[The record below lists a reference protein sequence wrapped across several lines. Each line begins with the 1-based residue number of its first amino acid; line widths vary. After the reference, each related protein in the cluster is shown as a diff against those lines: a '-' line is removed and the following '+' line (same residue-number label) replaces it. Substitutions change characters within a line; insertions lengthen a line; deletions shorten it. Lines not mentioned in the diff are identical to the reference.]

1 MEKKRGEKG
10 VRKKVEKK
18 LSEVAVGEKGRVT
31 RVTEGGGAAAG
42 GAGGAAADALRRR
55 LMDMGIVKGAEVEVV
70 RRAPLGDPVEFLLR
84 GYNLTLRREEA
95 ENVWLELGE
104 VVKE

>member
-31 RVTEGGGAAAG
+31 RVTEGGGAAG